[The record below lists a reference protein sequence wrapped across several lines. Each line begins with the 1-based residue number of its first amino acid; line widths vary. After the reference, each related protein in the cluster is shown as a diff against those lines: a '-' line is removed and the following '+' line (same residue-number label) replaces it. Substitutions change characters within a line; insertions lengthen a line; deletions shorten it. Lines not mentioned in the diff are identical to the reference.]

1 MVKYI
6 KQGPRNARS
15 QTHFHPH
22 TTEERERVY
31 VNKIERERK
40 SICEQEKEEMAT
52 RKRER
57 GFVNKRER
65 ERESLMCAGWFY
77 RAGGFLIE
85 SEIQNVCVFLSEL
98 GTKRENEWERERD
111 RKSGMKNVVGES
123 RILPRCSLSAHDN
136 KSHEVSLSLCHS
148 HQFLSLSCS
157 QMLALFLVTHILSLS
172 LVYTLFLSLLLT
184 GPHSPATHSVSQI
197 YCLFGWTSR

>member
-31 VNKIERERK
+31 VNKIETERK

-57 GFVNKRER
+57 GFVNKRERER

-98 GTKRENEWERERD
+98 GTKRENE
-111 RKSGMKNVVGES
+111 
-123 RILPRCSLSAHDN
+123 
-136 KSHEVSLSLCHS
+136 
-148 HQFLSLSCS
+148 
-157 QMLALFLVTHILSLS
+157 
-172 LVYTLFLSLLLT
+172 
-184 GPHSPATHSVSQI
+184 
-197 YCLFGWTSR
+197 

>member
-65 ERESLMCAGWFY
+65 EREREREFNVCRMVLPSRRISNLKRDSKC
-77 RAGGFLIE
+77 
-85 SEIQNVCVFLSEL
+85 VCVF
-98 GTKRENEWERERD
+98 
-111 RKSGMKNVVGES
+111 
-123 RILPRCSLSAHDN
+123 I
-136 KSHEVSLSLCHS
+136 
-148 HQFLSLSCS
+148 
-157 QMLALFLVTHILSLS
+157 
-172 LVYTLFLSLLLT
+172 
-184 GPHSPATHSVSQI
+184 
-197 YCLFGWTSR
+197 